1 MSLEYTRAPASVRLP
16 TASNI
21 FIFQTALPIKAK
33 FCSQPSFVK
42 KRKLLCGLMSH
53 MTKIATK
60 SIKGKTFRNRRTQCA
75 DSQETCSI
83 GDSEPLFVEMF
94 FHGYERNGCQLIR
107 YLISSMIG
115 EHGIKSYKHSICR
128 FQDRN
133 LVTKLLGK
141 NNLTSIMPV
150 HTVCTFRKPICMCML
165 VLIELDCFAMRHG

>member
-1 MSLEYTRAPASVRLP
+1 MSLEYTHAPASVRLP

-21 FIFQTALPIKAK
+21 FIFQTAWPIKAK
-33 FCSQPSFVK
+33 FCSERPFVK

-53 MTKIATK
+53 MTKMATK
-60 SIKGKTFRNRRTQCA
+60 SIKGKNFR
-75 DSQETCSI
+75 I
-83 GDSEPLFVEMF
+83 VEPSVPIVKKLVVLGTRNLSLLKCY

-133 LVTKLLGK
+133 FVTKVLGQ